1 MLTFC
6 QITDPL
12 KLWQNYRESMAD
24 DILHRKRQELSSNDI
39 SFDQIIF
46 DEALFESNKEVEV
59 LSGKSKVHF
68 GFPLPINI
76 NRTTINI
83 ECLIERS
90 YDQQQLLLSVQ
101 NENQLNREQRIVYD
115 SVMSSVN
122 NNEGKILFLDAP
134 GGTGKTF
141 LTNLLLAK
149 VRYGGKIALA
159 VASSGIAA
167 TLLVGGR
174 TAHSTFKLPL
184 KYDSDDITSVC
195 NVSKQSGTGKLMQ
208 DCCLI
213 IWDEASMSQ
222 KTSVEALD
230 RTMRDLRH
238 NNSPMGGCTVLFSG
252 DFRQI
257 LPVVTRGTRN
267 DEVNASLKRSYLWPY
282 IKILGLK
289 TNMRV
294 LCTDQDNINFVKDL
308 LLIGKGEFQ
317 ATNDK
322 INIKSFCNSVP
333 TITKLIQ
340 NVYPKIQN
348 ISSKS
353 LKWFQERAILSPT
366 NEQVDKINDLIL
378 SRFDA
383 QSQMYYLVDTVLEKE
398 DAVHFPTEFLNSL
411 TPPGVPPHKLIL
423 KIGAPIILMRNL
435 SPPTLCNGTRL
446 QIKKLRSSLL
456 ECIILTGCGN
466 GKTVLIPRIPIIPS
480 DLPFK
485 FKRIQ
490 FPVKLAFAMTINKA
504 QGQTLNVA
512 GIDLSVQCFSHGQL
526 YVALSRVTSKF
537 NLYIFAPDPEKVD
550 NVVYKEIF

>member
-1 MLTFC
+1 M
-6 QITDPL
+6 I
-12 KLWQNYRESMAD
+12 
-24 DILHRKRQELSSNDI
+24 
-39 SFDQIIF
+39 
-46 DEALFESNKEVEV
+46 
-59 LSGKSKVHF
+59 
-68 GFPLPINI
+68 
-76 NRTTINI
+76 
-83 ECLIERS
+83 
-90 YDQQQLLLSVQ
+90 
-101 NENQLNREQRIVYD
+101 
-115 SVMSSVN
+115 
-122 NNEGKILFLDAP
+122 
-134 GGTGKTF
+134 
-141 LTNLLLAK
+141 NLLLAK

-208 DCCLI
+208 DNCLI

-257 LPVVTRGTRN
+257 LPVVTRGTRA

-282 IKILGLK
+282 IKILELK

-340 NVYPKIQN
+340 NVYPNIQN

-353 LKWFQERAILSPT
+353 LKWFQGLFCHQQMSKST
-366 NEQVDKINDLIL
+366 N
-378 SRFDA
+378 
-383 QSQMYYLVDTVLEKE
+383 
-398 DAVHFPTEFLNSL
+398 
-411 TPPGVPPHKLIL
+411 
-423 KIGAPIILMRNL
+423 
-435 SPPTLCNGTRL
+435 
-446 QIKKLRSSLL
+446 
-456 ECIILTGCGN
+456 
-466 GKTVLIPRIPIIPS
+466 
-480 DLPFK
+480 
-485 FKRIQ
+485 
-490 FPVKLAFAMTINKA
+490 
-504 QGQTLNVA
+504 
-512 GIDLSVQCFSHGQL
+512 
-526 YVALSRVTSKF
+526 
-537 NLYIFAPDPEKVD
+537 
-550 NVVYKEIF
+550 